1 VKFTFPFID
10 ILIFAAIALFLI
22 FRLRSILGNRDG
34 FEQKRPEQS
43 AFDANAQTENDN
55 SAPKKII
62 PLRANNDASQPV
74 NGHGL
79 EAVRRADPSFR
90 DDEFMQGAASAFGLV
105 LQAFADGDLA
115 TLRRLLAFE
124 LYEEFANSIHTRNKD
139 GDQLTITVHAI
150 DDVQLTDATVKDNI
164 ASARVKFAS
173 QQSRVVKD
181 NSGQIIEEETEEQP
195 TITDIWIFERDAQLN
210 DPNWKLVETQS
221 EDDS

>member
-1 VKFTFPFID
+1 MPFID

-164 ASARVKFAS
+164 ASVTVKFVS

-181 NSGQIIEEETEEQP
+181 NSGQIIEDETEEQA
-195 TITDIWIFERDAQLN
+195 TITDIWIFERDTQLN